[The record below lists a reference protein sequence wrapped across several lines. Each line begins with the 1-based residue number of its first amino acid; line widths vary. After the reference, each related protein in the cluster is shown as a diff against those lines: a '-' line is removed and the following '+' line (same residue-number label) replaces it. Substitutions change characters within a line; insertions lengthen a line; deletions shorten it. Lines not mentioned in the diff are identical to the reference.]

1 MAAPT
6 DSMQPTKNIFQVDE
20 KLNASS
26 SWLIA
31 MGVATLIIGFL
42 ALSSSVATTLISV
55 IVLGVLCILAAI
67 FQFVFALTSG
77 KWGGF
82 GLHLLLAVLY
92 VLTGI
97 FLVSNPGIGAATL
110 TLFLAFLFIT
120 SGIFRIV
127 GSIVMRF
134 SGWGWAL
141 LSGVI
146 TTALGV
152 YVISNM
158 PVASLTLLGVLLG
171 VDLIFF
177 GAGLMSFGIALRRGP
192 SGHTGGRMTHAYT

>member
-6 DSMQPTKNIFQVDE
+6 DSMQPTKSIFQVDE

-26 SWLIA
+26 SRLIA
-31 MGVATLIIGFL
+31 MGVAILIVGFL
-42 ALSSSVATTLISV
+42 ALTSSVATTLMSV
-55 IVLGVLCILAAI
+55 IVLGVLCLFAAI

-92 VLTGI
+92 GITGI
-97 FLVSNPGIGAATL
+97 FLVSNPAIGAATL

-120 SGIFRIV
+120 SGIFRVV

-146 TTALGV
+146 TTVLGI
-152 YVISNM
+152 YVVANWAA
-158 PVASLTLLGVLLG
+158 ASLTLLGILLG

-177 GAGLMSFGIALRRGP
+177 GAGLMSFGIALRRGT
-192 SGHTGGRMTHAYT
+192 SGHAGGRLSHAW